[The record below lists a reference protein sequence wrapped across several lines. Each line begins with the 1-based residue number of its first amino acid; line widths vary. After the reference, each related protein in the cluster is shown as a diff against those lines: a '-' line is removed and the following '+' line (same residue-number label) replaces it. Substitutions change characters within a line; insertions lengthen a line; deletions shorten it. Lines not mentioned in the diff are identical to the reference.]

1 MGPFEFIITLLSF
14 VYSLAITHLLF
25 GVGRMVRHRRTLTL
39 SAPHLIWMVNILALL
54 IMNWITLW
62 DFRRA
67 KVLDLS
73 SIMVALAFAVLLY
86 LIATF
91 VTPDL
96 ERPEDRDL
104 RVFHQRES
112 AVYIGTNLFGAVV
125 SLAINAGAGG
135 IGVSNWA
142 AQNLIVL
149 CSIPLLV
156 LALMFRKGWP
166 HLLLSAANFLPIPA
180 FLVLYY
186 PVLR

>member
-1 MGPFEFIITLLSF
+1 MW
-14 VYSLAITHLLF
+14 HL
-25 GVGRMVRHRRTLTL
+25 
-39 SAPHLIWMVNILALL
+39 P
-54 IMNWITLW
+54 
-62 DFRRA
+62 RA

-73 SIMVALAFAVLLY
+73 SITVALGFAVLLY
-86 LIATF
+86 VIATF

-96 ERPEDRDL
+96 ESPEDGDL
-104 RVFHQRES
+104 RVFHQREGT
-112 AVYIGTNLFGAVV
+112 VYIGTNLLGAAVV

-142 AQNLIVL
+142 AQNVIVL

-156 LALMFRKGWP
+156 LALVFRKRWP

-180 FLVLYY
+180 FLVLYS